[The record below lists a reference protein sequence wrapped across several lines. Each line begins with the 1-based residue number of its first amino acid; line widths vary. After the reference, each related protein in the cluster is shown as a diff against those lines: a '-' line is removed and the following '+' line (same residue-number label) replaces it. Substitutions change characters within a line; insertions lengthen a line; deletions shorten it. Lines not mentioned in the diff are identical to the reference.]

1 MRGQVIQREK
11 QIDVWL
17 GSPARHLI
25 TDSETSAVMG
35 VQIERNGQLVNI
47 QARNGVVMSMGG
59 FENNTEYIQ
68 NFIGVPK
75 LKVIG
80 TLYNKGDGIR
90 MAQEVGASLWHM
102 KSFEGFSF
110 NTGFTFENPE
120 EDRGKF
126 ILSPWPDFSHGS
138 IFVAA
143 DDGSRYVREDESGR
157 HGHAFEGG
165 SWKNPTVF
173 SSPSPDI

>member
-126 ILSPWPDFSHGS
+126 ILSPWPDLHM
-138 IFVAA
+138 A
-143 DDGSRYVREDESGR
+143 
-157 HGHAFEGG
+157 
-165 SWKNPTVF
+165 VF
-173 SSPSPDI
+173 LSQLMMAVDTSEKMKVGVMDMPLKAEAGKI

>member
-1 MRGQVIQREK
+1 
-11 QIDVWL
+11 
-17 GSPARHLI
+17 
-25 TDSETSAVMG
+25 MG

-102 KSFEGFSF
+102 KSFEGLAL
-110 NTGFTFENPE
+110 TPALHL
-120 EDRGKF
+120 K
-126 ILSPWPDFSHGS
+126 ILKKTVGS
-138 IFVAA
+138 LF
-143 DDGSRYVREDESGR
+143 
-157 HGHAFEGG
+157 
-165 SWKNPTVF
+165 
-173 SSPSPDI
+173 

>member
-80 TLYNKGDGIR
+80 TLYNL
-90 MAQEVGASLWHM
+90 SLIH
-102 KSFEGFSF
+102 
-110 NTGFTFENPE
+110 
-120 EDRGKF
+120 
-126 ILSPWPDFSHGS
+126 I
-138 IFVAA
+138 
-143 DDGSRYVREDESGR
+143 
-157 HGHAFEGG
+157 
-165 SWKNPTVF
+165 
-173 SSPSPDI
+173 